1 GLQPAQTPL
10 SPRYDQR
17 SNMKTDS
24 IRRHKPLDP
33 VSTKWGPS
41 PARAAC
47 RTAKLGCD
55 SIRPADRQGGENV
68 TRRCASSD
76 DQPCAPIGAG
86 VAVDGLDCVVI
97 ASVAGGR

>member
-1 GLQPAQTPL
+1 MTDAQLPPWDNDPL
-10 SPRYDQR
+10 ERWEPSSAQR
-17 SNMKTDS
+17 
-24 IRRHKPLDP
+24 
-33 VSTKWGPS
+33 
-41 PARAAC
+41 ARAYELWTLRAEGSADFPAA
-47 RTAKLGCD
+47 AKLGCD
-55 SIRPADRQGGENV
+55 STKPADRQGGENV